1 MAGYYRSNVICFYEE
16 EYIMYVSVLKI
27 KIKLPFSE
35 SLKDKRMVK
44 NSMRDKIERT
54 FRVLVK
60 EIDTNDNKKILS
72 LGVIYASSAQ
82 TSAEQQINKVLE
94 YMERN
99 YDYEFYE
106 IEKYIEK
113 F

>member
-1 MAGYYRSNVICFYEE
+1 
-16 EYIMYVSVLKI
+16 MYVSVLKL

-44 NSMRDKIERT
+44 NSIRDKVERT
-54 FRVLVK
+54 FKSLVK

-72 LGVIYASSAQ
+72 LGIIYASSTQ
-82 TSAEQQINKVLE
+82 TSAEQQINKILE

-99 YDYEFYE
+99 YDYDFYDT
-106 IEKYIEK
+106 EKYIEK

>member
-1 MAGYYRSNVICFYEE
+1 
-16 EYIMYVSVLKI
+16 MYVSVLKLS
-27 KIKLPFSE
+27 IKLPYSE

-44 NSMRDKIERT
+44 NSIRDKVEKI

-60 EIDTNDNKKILS
+60 ETGNLDNKKILS
-72 LGVIYASSAQ
+72 LGIVCG
-82 TSAEQQINKVLE
+82 TSVQANAEEKVNKILE

-106 IEKYIEK
+106 IEKYIDK
-113 F
+113 Y